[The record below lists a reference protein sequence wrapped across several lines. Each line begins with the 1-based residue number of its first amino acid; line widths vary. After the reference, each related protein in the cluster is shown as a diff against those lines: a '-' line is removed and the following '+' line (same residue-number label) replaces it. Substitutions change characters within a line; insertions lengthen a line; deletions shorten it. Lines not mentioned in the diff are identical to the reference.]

1 MEANVT
7 DIVRNVH
14 FDLRIGDVEISVIR
28 LSRVHPDR
36 TWNVGDHAHNT
47 FEFHYI
53 PEGRGKID
61 IAGHS
66 FEVTADQFYITDPYV
81 IHRQASDAADPM
93 EEYCIECEI
102 NVVDD
107 DGLRDRAFKE
117 DMAWVRSSLSRFH
130 CYGYNDTL
138 GLRDRF
144 EDIVREMQRKRA
156 GFGPKV
162 GCLMAD
168 LVIDMLRMSDT
179 NAVYSSIDSSRGAS
193 TRDVQLGKL
202 RFFLDANMAN
212 EISIRD
218 ACKVVFLGPRQVNRI
233 MKEEFGCTFN
243 QYLTRLRVKTAV
255 RLLEV
260 TQLSISQ
267 IARQTGFKSYHN
279 MYKVLRREG
288 FPAPSEIRDGD
299 CSDAQS

>member
-1 MEANVT
+1 MVENVT

-14 FDLRIGDVEISVIR
+14 FDLRIGDVNISVIR

-36 TWNVGDHAHNT
+36 TWRVGDHAHSN

-53 PEGRGKID
+53 PEGKGSID
-61 IAGHS
+61 IGGHS
-66 FEVTADQFYITDPYV
+66 FEVTEDQFYITDPYV
-81 IHRQASDAADPM
+81 IHRQVSDKDDPM
-93 EEYCIECEI
+93 GEYCIECAI
-102 NVVDD
+102 SVVND
-107 DGLRDRAFKE
+107 DGFRDKALKE
-117 DMAWVRSSLSRFH
+117 DMSWVRSSISKFH
-130 CYGYNDTL
+130 CYAYNDTL

-144 EDIVREMQRKRA
+144 EDIVNEMERKRA

-179 NAVYSSIDSSRGAS
+179 NAVYTGLDSSRGGS
-193 TRDVQLGKL
+193 VRDVQLGKL
-202 RFFLDANMAN
+202 KLFLDANMADD
-212 EISIRD
+212 ISIDD
-218 ACKVVFLGPRQVNRI
+218 ACRIVFLSPRQVNRI
-233 MKEEFGCTFN
+233 MKSEFGCTFN

-260 TQLSISQ
+260 TQLPISQ
-267 IARQTGFKSYHN
+267 IARQTGFKNYHH

-288 FPAPSEIRDGD
+288 FPSPSVIRDGE
-299 CSDAQS
+299 